1 MLPSCFWR
9 VGLFL
14 FFGRRF
20 FAHGFPLLFLDFL
33 AHHRRFAG
41 SELLGCLVIQFR
53 LPSGAGRH
61 LGGSLGISRLFGLDG
76 YLGHFQIDAKR

>member
-1 MLPSCFWR
+1 
-9 VGLFL
+9 
-14 FFGRRF
+14 
-20 FAHGFPLLFLDFL
+20 
-33 AHHRRFAG
+33 
-41 SELLGCLVIQFR
+41 